1 MWGKT
6 KPTRR
11 FVFNGLVK
19 ILRDSALEM
28 SLNKLAVYVEGS
40 SQIQN
45 LAGHPP
51 TGTKRSQINKDVW
64 RKLHDKKTRR
74 LVFRFWSERKTR
86 RLVFKF
92 WSEVSGILLWRFRS
106 TNLSIYL
113 QGPGMSTLRGSNRGT
128 ALEGGAVERP
138 PQGLPMFLNGLV
150 VSLWDYSD
158 KRNPSPHHA
167 LLQGLCLLEA
177 GKIVQGL

>member
-1 MWGKT
+1 M
-6 KPTRR
+6 P
-11 FVFNGLVK
+11 
-19 ILRDSALEM
+19 
-28 SLNKLAVYVEGS
+28 LNKLP
-40 SQIQN
+40 N
-45 LAGHPP
+45 LPTRSMLSAHPKSKISRGTRP

-113 QGPGMSTLRGSNRGT
+113 QGLGMSTLRGSNRGI

-150 VSLWDYSD
+150 VSLWNYSD
-158 KRNPSPHHA
+158 KRNPFPHHA
-167 LLQGLCLLEA
+167 LHFLEVY
-177 GKIVQGL
+177 VQRYIISRDRS